1 MTTDREEQQSIW
13 YASRAKKIVTKRV
26 GLAAAVALGAMLSV
40 APLAQAE
47 PVDTSTPQ
55 AEVLVPASA
64 EDTPTAVP
72 KLEIRGV
79 VTRRDADTFT
89 VRDMNGVDTVVP
101 PK

>member
-1 MTTDREEQQSIW
+1 MNSSSPRTF
-13 YASRAKKIVTKRV
+13 VTKRM
-26 GLAAAVALGAMLSV
+26 GIAAAVALGALLAT

-47 PVDTSTPQ
+47 PVDPSTPQ
-55 AEVLVPASA
+55 AEVIVPIEA
-64 EDTPTAVP
+64 TPTAVP
-72 KLEIRGV
+72 KLKIKGV